1 MKKLVSACTA
11 VALAAMLGV
20 VPAVSAADAAP
31 KLIAHDEFKEG
42 AVGKDS
48 VGSGDMK
55 VLKQDGKSEAT
66 AKVVEGPNGMSALE
80 FNRDYALATDKKDV
94 LDGKK
99 EYTVTFLV
107 AANSEGKLV
116 NNMFTTGL
124 SDRNNI
130 GQRGINVLMHENGY
144 PEVRLY
150 GSANDSTHQSDPNKW
165 SINQFKNDDREIG
178 KSNWKNATKP
188 TTTDWYRVVV
198 TVKLSDGKTKGDEIT
213 NANNEK
219 YTAGSG
225 VQTCYI
231 EKIGGVSAKSD
242 LVANKNYYSTVL
254 PYDLNNI
261 DNPNHGI
268 ALGGCYSWGDNDD
281 TNSFYNKKEGEYR
294 YDMFKG
300 KMADVRIYDKA
311 LNQDQIVEL
320 FTKGDVTVAG
330 TPDSKPSGNNGGGSP
345 STGVGM
351 NMIPVL
357 VALPAA
363 AIACG
368 LVLRKKKAS
377 K

>member
-31 KLIAHDEFKEG
+31 KLIAHYEFKEG

-124 SDRNNI
+124 SDRNSI

-225 VQTCYI
+225 VQTCYC
-231 EKIGGVSAKSD
+231 
-242 LVANKNYYSTVL
+242 LLYT
-254 PYDLNNI
+254 
-261 DNPNHGI
+261 
-268 ALGGCYSWGDNDD
+268 
-281 TNSFYNKKEGEYR
+281 
-294 YDMFKG
+294 
-300 KMADVRIYDKA
+300 
-311 LNQDQIVEL
+311 
-320 FTKGDVTVAG
+320 
-330 TPDSKPSGNNGGGSP
+330 SP
-345 STGVGM
+345 S
-351 NMIPVL
+351 P
-357 VALPAA
+357 
-363 AIACG
+363 
-368 LVLRKKKAS
+368 RD
-377 K
+377 

>member
-1 MKKLVSACTA
+1 M
-11 VALAAMLGV
+11 
-20 VPAVSAADAAP
+20 
-31 KLIAHDEFKEG
+31 
-42 AVGKDS
+42 
-48 VGSGDMK
+48 
-55 VLKQDGKSEAT
+55 
-66 AKVVEGPNGMSALE
+66 
-80 FNRDYALATDKKDV
+80 
-94 LDGKK
+94 
-99 EYTVTFLV
+99 
-107 AANSEGKLV
+107 
-116 NNMFTTGL
+116 
-124 SDRNNI
+124 
-130 GQRGINVLMHENGY
+130 
-144 PEVRLY
+144 RLY

>member
-31 KLIAHDEFKEG
+31 KLIAHYEFKDG

-48 VGSGDMK
+48 AGSGDLK
-55 VLKQDGKSEAT
+55 VLQQDGKSEAT

-80 FNRDYALATDKKDV
+80 FNRDYALATEKNDV
-94 LDGKK
+94 LNGKK
-99 EYTVTFLV
+99 EFTVTFLV
-107 AANSEGKLV
+107 AANSDGKLT

-150 GSANDSTHQSDPNKW
+150 GSASDSTHASDPNKW

-178 KSNWKNATKP
+178 KSNWKNAAKLTA
-188 TTTDWYRVVV
+188 TDWYRVVV
-198 TVKLSDGKTKGDEIT
+198 TVKLSDGKQKGDEIT

-219 YTAGSG
+219 YFAGSG
-225 VQTCYI
+225 VQTCYV
-231 EKIGGVSAKSD
+231 EKISGVSSKSD

-254 PYDLNNI
+254 PYDLTSI

-268 ALGGCYSWGDNDD
+268 ALGGCYSWGDSDD
-281 TNSFYNKKEGEYR
+281 TNSFYNKKDGEYR

-320 FTKGDVTVAG
+320 FTKGEVT
-330 TPDSKPSGNNGGGSP
+330 DSGNNGGNNGGSP
-345 STGVGM
+345 TTGVGM

-363 AIACG
+363 AVACG